1 MKIIRANIKD
11 ALSIFEIEKNN
22 FTTDAWTVSQWENEF
37 KDNKFSIIYLLKD
50 KEEVIGYIDFWIM
63 FEQATI
69 AKICIK
75 KEYTNEGLGDKLLK
89 RCLKTIDKKN
99 CLSTSLEVRVSN
111 IKAINLYKKNDFKII
126 LTKKEYYSDGEDC
139 YYMIRSIGDVYER

>member
-1 MKIIRANIKD
+1 MRIIRANIKD

-22 FTTDAWTVSQWENEF
+22 FTTDAWTVSPWENEF

-69 AKICIK
+69 AKI
-75 KEYTNEGLGDKLLK
+75 
-89 RCLKTIDKKN
+89 
-99 CLSTSLEVRVSN
+99 STSLEVRVSN
-111 IKAINLYKKNDFKII
+111 INAINLYKKNDFKII

>member
-1 MKIIRANIKD
+1 MRIIRANIKD

-22 FTTDAWTVSQWENEF
+22 FTTDTWTVSQWENEF

-69 AKICIK
+69 AKHGNFNGVTYSLAYICPAK
-75 KEYTNEGLGDKLLK
+75 
-89 RCLKTIDKKN
+89 
-99 CLSTSLEVRVSN
+99 
-111 IKAINLYKKNDFKII
+111 
-126 LTKKEYYSDGEDC
+126 
-139 YYMIRSIGDVYER
+139 

>member
-1 MKIIRANIKD
+1 MRIVRANIEN

-22 FTTDAWTVSQWENEF
+22 FTTDLWTLSQWENEF
-37 KDNKFSIIYLLKD
+37 KNNKFCIIYLLKN

-75 KEYTNEGLGDKLLK
+75 KEYSSKGLGDKLLK

-99 CLSTSLEVRVSN
+99 CLSTSLEVRISN
-111 IKAINLYKKNDFKII
+111 IKAINLYKKNNFKII
-126 LTKKEYYSDGEDC
+126 SR
-139 YYMIRSIGDVYER
+139 I

>member
-1 MKIIRANIKD
+1 MRIVRANIEN

-22 FTTDAWTVSQWENEF
+22 FTTDLWTLSQWENEF
-37 KDNKFSIIYLLKD
+37 KNNKFCIIYLLKN

-75 KEYTNEGLGDKLLK
+75 K
-89 RCLKTIDKKN
+89 
-99 CLSTSLEVRVSN
+99 
-111 IKAINLYKKNDFKII
+111 
-126 LTKKEYYSDGEDC
+126 
-139 YYMIRSIGDVYER
+139 

>member
-1 MKIIRANIKD
+1 
-11 ALSIFEIEKNN
+11 
-22 FTTDAWTVSQWENEF
+22 
-37 KDNKFSIIYLLKD
+37 
-50 KEEVIGYIDFWIM
+50 M

-75 KEYTNEGLGDKLLK
+75 KEYTNKGLGDKLLK
-89 RCLKTIDKKN
+89 KGLKTIDKKN

-111 IKAINLYKKNDFKII
+111 INAINLYKKNDFKII